1 MIARKSTLIIITQLL
16 NGLLGYIGL
25 KFIALYM
32 EPWEYGVIGFAFGFV
47 ALFSIL
53 GTLGFDAAHIKRVS
67 EGKDLEKCIATFA
80 ATKIALAGLM
90 ASVVIGSMAIWKY
103 VLGRG
108 FETPFHET
116 AVYIMLAYFILLIF
130 TQTMVSTFNARKEIA
145 KSQLPLFAYTFTRV
159 VATIVVAYYG
169 FGVLALAY
177 TYLFGEIFQFALAFL
192 FFRGYSVGRPSL
204 EYFKDYT
211 KFALPMAI
219 VSTAYIIMTNIDK
232 VFIQLFW
239 GAAQVGEYF
248 AVFNLSSFV
257 ILFVAAVGMLLFPT
271 ISEYHAQN
279 NTEAVKNLVLKS
291 ERYLSM
297 IVFPITVIMVVL
309 AEPIIHILLSD
320 KYMPALPVLR
330 ILPFFVLIAT
340 LARPYTTQLTGMN
353 RPNFNRNTVLLMMI
367 VNVSLNLVLIPR
379 EIKSV
384 GITLAGLGAQGA
396 AIATVIAYIAG
407 LIYIRVVAWK
417 ITGIKGNLRIIL
429 HATAAAVMG
438 LILSYASRIIFIGR
452 WYELLAIAA
461 SGFAIYFALLFVMR
475 EFTKEDFDF
484 FIDTLNIKK
493 MCQYMKEEILGK

>member
-47 ALFSIL
+47 ALFSIF
-53 GTLGFDAAHIKRVS
+53 GNLGFDAAHIKRIS

-90 ASVVIGSMAIWKY
+90 ASVVIGSVAIWKY
-103 VLGRG
+103 VLGKG

-177 TYLFGEIFQFALAFL
+177 TYLFGEIFQFALALL

-211 KFALPMAI
+211 KFAVPMAI
-219 VSTAYIIMTNIDK
+219 VSTSYIIMTNIDK

-248 AVFNLSSFV
+248 AVFNLSRFV
-257 ILFVAAVGMLLFPT
+257 MLFVAAVGMLLFPT

-279 NTEAVKNLVLKS
+279 NTEAIKNLVLKS

-297 IVFPITVIMVVL
+297 IVFPIVVIMVVL
-309 AEPIIHILLSD
+309 AEPEIHILLSD
-320 KYMPALPVLR
+320 KYMPALPVLH
-330 ILPFFVLIAT
+330 ILPFVILIDA
-340 LARPYTTQLTGMN
+340 LARPYVSKLQGMDMPELIRN
-353 RPNFNRNTVLLMMI
+353 RVLIMLI
-367 VNVSLNLVLIPR
+367 FNVSLNLVLIP
-379 EIKSV
+379 S
-384 GITLAGLGAQGA
+384 GIRSLGIELAGLGAQGA
-396 AIATVIAYIAG
+396 AIATVVAYAVG
-407 LIYIRVVAWK
+407 LIYIRITSWK
-417 ITGIKGNLRIIL
+417 ITGMKGNVRIIL
-429 HATAAAVMG
+429 HAAAATIMG
-438 LILSYASRIIFIGR
+438 MILVYACGIFFIGR
-452 WYELLAIAA
+452 WYELVAIALC
-461 SGFAIYFALLFVMR
+461 SFAIYFALLFLMR
-475 EFTKEDFDF
+475 EFKKEDFDF
-484 FIDTLNIKK
+484 FMDTFNIKK
-493 MCQYMKEEILGK
+493 MHRYIKDEIRRQ

>member
-1 MIARKSTLIIITQLL
+1 
-16 NGLLGYIGL
+16 
-25 KFIALYM
+25 M

-47 ALFSIL
+47 ALFSIF
-53 GTLGFDAAHIKRVS
+53 GNLGFDAAHIKRIS

-90 ASVVIGSMAIWKY
+90 ASVVIGSVAIWKY
-103 VLGRG
+103 VLGKG

-177 TYLFGEIFQFALAFL
+177 TYLFGEIFQFALALL

-211 KFALPMAI
+211 KFAVPMAI
-219 VSTAYIIMTNIDK
+219 VSTSYIIMTNIDK

-248 AVFNLSSFV
+248 AVFNLSRFV
-257 ILFVAAVGMLLFPT
+257 ILFVAAVEMLLFPT

-279 NTEAVKNLVLKS
+279 NTEAIKNLVLKS

-297 IVFPITVIMVVL
+297 IVFPIVVIMVVL
-309 AEPIIHILLSD
+309 AEPEIHILLSD
-320 KYMPALPVLR
+320 KYMPALPVLH
-330 ILPFFVLIAT
+330 ILPFVILIDA
-340 LARPYTTQLTGMN
+340 LARPYVSKLQGMDMPELIRN
-353 RPNFNRNTVLLMMI
+353 RVLIMLI
-367 VNVSLNLVLIPR
+367 FNVSLNLVLIP
-379 EIKSV
+379 S
-384 GITLAGLGAQGA
+384 GIRSLGIELAGLGAQGA
-396 AIATVIAYIAG
+396 AIATVVAYAVG
-407 LIYIRVVAWK
+407 LIYIRITSWK
-417 ITGIKGNLRIIL
+417 ITGMVGNVRIIL
-429 HATAAAVMG
+429 HAAAATIMG
-438 LILSYASRIIFIGR
+438 MILVYACGIFFIGR
-452 WYELLAIAA
+452 WYELVAIAVC
-461 SGFAIYFALLFVMR
+461 SFAIYFALLFLMR
-475 EFTKEDFDF
+475 EFKKEDFDF
-484 FIDTLNIKK
+484 FMDTFNIKK
-493 MCQYMKEEILGK
+493 MLRYIKDEIRRQ